1 MRPLDFDLLGCPV
14 TDYATGEVVGRVKV
28 VVQSPT
34 PGRMAQL
41 VMERLDDPLG
51 REGSGYSPALGEPL
65 FDGRGG
71 LLGWAVGLAESLP
84 GGSLRRLGEAGPF
97 AGGTRFLLVRE
108 QAEGEGAV
116 IDCHDIGEGDSAHG
130 DYMVGQMAA
139 CTLVDPLGQTL
150 IREGEVITADLLE
163 RARRLGLLH
172 RLEATF

>member
-28 VVQSPT
+28 VVQSAT
-34 PGRMAQL
+34 PGRIAQL
-41 VMERLDDPLG
+41 ALERLEDPEA
-51 REGSGYSPALGEPL
+51 RESPVGSPVIGEPL

-71 LLGWAVGLAESLP
+71 LLGWAVGMAESLP
-84 GGSLRRLGEAGPF
+84 GGGIRRLGVAGPTS
-97 AGGTRFLLVRE
+97 GGTRFLLVRE

-116 IDCHDIGEGDSAHG
+116 IDGHVLGEGDGAHG

-150 IREGEVITADLLE
+150 IREGEVITVELLE

>member
-34 PGRMAQL
+34 PGRIAQL
-41 VMERLDDPLG
+41 VLERLDDPPG
-51 REGSGYSPALGEPL
+51 REGAGNSPALGEPL

-71 LLGWAVGLAESLP
+71 LLGWAVGMAESLP
-84 GGSLRRLGEAGPF
+84 GGGMRRLGEAGPF

-116 IDCHDIGEGDSAHG
+116 IDCHDLGEGDSAHG
-130 DYMVGQMAA
+130 DYMVGQTAA
-139 CTLVDPLGQTL
+139 CTLLDPLGQTL
-150 IREGEVITADLLE
+150 IHEGEVITADLLE

>member
-14 TDYATGEVVGRVKV
+14 TDHATGEVIGRVKGV
-28 VVQSPT
+28 VRAPT
-34 PGRMAQL
+34 PGRIAQL
-41 VMERLDDPLG
+41 ALERLEVVDEERP
-51 REGSGYSPALGEPL
+51 SPYAGEPIY
-65 FDGRGG
+65 DARGA
-71 LLGWAVGLAESLP
+71 LLGWAVGTAESLA
-84 GGSLRRLGEAGPF
+84 GGNLRRTGVTHPLVRGM
-97 AGGTRFLLVRE
+97 RFLLVRE

-116 IDCHDIGEGDSAHG
+116 IDGHEQVDSESAHG

-139 CTLVDPLGQTL
+139 CTLIDPQGQTL